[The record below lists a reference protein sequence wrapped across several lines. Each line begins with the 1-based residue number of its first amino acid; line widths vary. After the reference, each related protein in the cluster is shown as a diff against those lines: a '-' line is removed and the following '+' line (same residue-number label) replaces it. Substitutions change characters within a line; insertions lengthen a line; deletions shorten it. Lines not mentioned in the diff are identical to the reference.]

1 MHQLLPR
8 RRAAR
13 ALVGA
18 LAALTAACGMQSA
31 PDHTLLRET
40 GPAAPPTTLLA
51 EAEPVAEVLP
61 TEAAAPVEVPPAAA
75 APAEPAPAPP
85 APAAQV
91 RAARGAPV
99 VSSVVGSLEPY
110 RGLGTWVDVYDW
122 SHYKNSTASVGPADV
137 DRMAEVGVQTLYIQ
151 TTKHDAP
158 GDILEP
164 ELLLPIIQRARDRG
178 IKVVA
183 WYLPTL
189 EDVGRDLQ
197 RLLAS
202 AALDVDGIAVD
213 IEARNVGDVNERNRR
228 LVELSAAL
236 RKALPGRAIGAIVL
250 PPVLLE
256 VVNPRYWP
264 NFPYRELAPFYDI
277 WMTMG
282 YWTDRSASSGH
293 RDARKYT
300 SENTVRLR
308 HNLGNLDVPIHPI
321 GGIGDKTTDADIE
334 GYKAALAEH
343 GALGGSLYDWRTTR
357 GEHWPRLQQLR
368 I

>member
-1 MHQLLPR
+1 MHRPN
-8 RRAAR
+8 RRARLLTA
-13 ALVGA
+13 A
-18 LAALTAACGMQSA
+18 LACLTAACGATPNSQTA
-31 PDHTLLRET
+31 LLRET
-40 GPAAPPTTLLA
+40 GPAATPTTLVA
-51 EAEPVAEVLP
+51 ASEPAAEPAV
-61 TEAAAPVEVPPAAA
+61 EAAPEVEVEQAPPELA
-75 APAEPAPAPP
+75 APAAPP
-85 APAAQV
+85 PPPPVPQV
-91 RAARGAPV
+91 RAAARKASPV
-99 VSSVVGSLEPY
+99 SQVIGSLQPY

-122 SHYKNSTASVGPADV
+122 SHYKNSAAVVGPADV

-197 RLLAS
+197 RIVAS
-202 AALDVDGIAVD
+202 AALDVDGIAID
-213 IEARNVGDVNERNRR
+213 IEARNVSEVNERNRR
-228 LVELSAAL
+228 LIELSAAL
-236 RKALPGRAIGAIVL
+236 RQALPGRAIGAIVL

-264 NFPYRELAPFYDI
+264 NFPYRELAPHYDI

-282 YWTDRSASSGH
+282 YWTDRTASSGH

-300 SENTVRLR
+300 SENQVRLR

-321 GGIGDKTTDADIE
+321 GGIGDKTTDADVE

-357 GEHWPRLQQLR
+357 SEQWPRLQQLR
-368 I
+368 S

>member
-1 MHQLLPR
+1 
-8 RRAAR
+8 
-13 ALVGA
+13 
-18 LAALTAACGMQSA
+18 MQH
-31 PDHTLLRET
+31 HTLVRET
-40 GPAAPPTTLLA
+40 GPGAPPTTLLA
-51 EAEPVAEVLP
+51 EGEPVVD
-61 TEAAAPVEVPPAAA
+61 APVEA
-75 APAEPAPAPP
+75 APAEPPAEAPPAAPEVAAPAPP
-85 APAAQV
+85 APAPAPKAV
-91 RAARGAPV
+91 VLPARGPSA
-99 VSSVVGSLEPY
+99 VSKVVGSLEPY

-122 SHYKNSTASVGPADV
+122 SHYKGSTAPVGPADV
-137 DRMAEVGVQTLYIQ
+137 DRMAAVGVQTLYIQ

-164 ELLLPIIQRARDRG
+164 ELLLPIIQRARERG

-189 EDVGRDLQ
+189 EDVGHDLQ
-197 RLLAS
+197 RLMAS

-213 IEARNVGDVNERNRR
+213 IEARNVRDVNERNRR

-236 RKALPGRAIGAIVL
+236 RQALPGRAIGAIVL

-282 YWTDRSASSGH
+282 YWTDRTQSSGH

-321 GGIGDKTTDADIE
+321 GGIGDKTTDADVE

-357 GEHWPRLQQLR
+357 PEQWPRLQQLR